1 MNTIKAQYIFFLLIF
16 IAKLAVCQTRSTDSS
31 VQCAVDTNG
40 MYCHWEVKITDKK
53 NTMIDRFKINKAGL
67 SGLMPQLRRT
77 DFYKNLKVIA
87 VLKNT
92 KNFIL
97 LIDKFGEVDVH
108 IYPLSGKS
116 QKKIIPFIK
125 YKLSPM
131 DMDFVGEDFQ
141 DSKLVGD
148 TVYTLS
154 KDIRG
159 NNGVYFISLIDLHT
173 GEVQRA
179 AVDTSSLKQGS
190 DSNHAHSPLVELGD
204 RSFKATGF
212 GFKFSLL
219 KNGILV
225 IQKNKTTYYDAVLDF
240 KLSET
245 VKNKVNSIIEQTNY

>member
-1 MNTIKAQYIFFLLIF
+1 MKAHYIFFLLIF
-16 IAKLAVCQTRSTDSS
+16 MGKLAVCQTKSTESS
-31 VQCAVDTNG
+31 ILCIVDTNG
-40 MYCHWEVKITDKK
+40 MYYHWEVKITDKE

-67 SGLMPQLRRT
+67 SGLIPQLRSK

-87 VLKNT
+87 VLKNAES
-92 KNFIL
+92 FAL

-108 IYPLSGKS
+108 IYPLSGNS
-116 QKKIIPFIK
+116 QRKIIPFIK

-159 NNGVYFISLIDLHT
+159 NNGLYFISSIDLHN
-173 GEVQRA
+173 GKVQRA
-179 AVDTSSLKQGS
+179 AVDISSLKQGS
-190 DSNHAHSPLVELGD
+190 NSNHTHSPLVELED
-204 RSFKATGF
+204 RSFKTTGF

-219 KNGILV
+219 INCILL

-240 KLSET
+240 KVSDT
-245 VKNKVNSIIEQTNY
+245 VKNKVNSIIE